1 MSTIT
6 VWGAIITSVLACL
19 GFGAALV
26 IAYLSK
32 DSQNLGMLLGVV
44 AGAFNT
50 VVAFWLGSSA
60 GSQKKD
66 EALNTVAITSAQKP
80 DK

>member
-1 MSTIT
+1 MTKIAT
-6 VWGAIITSVLACL
+6 YGAVVTSILACI
-19 GFGAALV
+19 GFIGALV

-32 DSQNLGMLLGVV
+32 DQQNLGMLLGVV

-66 EALNTVAITSAQKP
+66 EALLPKSGSIV
-80 DK
+80 